1 MYEYMYEYMYGLV
14 QRPPLMLVFSLNKK
28 WPSDLSLMPRTTH
41 ILNHYLKVQLSFHWH
56 LWLNFSACS
65 LCSVFFRD
73 FSLFPLKT
81 SLSCYFSKFSLYL
94 KLIFIKVHIK
104 TKFFSICER
113 LFVCV
118 YCGAYHPAIQ
128 PSLSVCCP
136 MVPFPSP
143 ASVVGCF
150 AILPRLFL
158 CAARC
163 IPWPHR
169 AWFENIPWINFGPAG
184 ITALTHHLTI
194 VYVYPCYTFLRWWWC
209 TAQITGNK
217 LSYVL
222 CLMSI

>member
-1 MYEYMYEYMYGLV
+1 
-14 QRPPLMLVFSLNKK
+14 MLTIDVWGYCVLTVTRLIDSKK
-28 WPSDLSLMPRTTH
+28 HHCPFISA
-41 ILNHYLKVQLSFHWH
+41 
-56 LWLNFSACS
+56 NF
-65 LCSVFFRD
+65 LYIFN
-73 FSLFPLKT
+73 L
-81 SLSCYFSKFSLYL
+81 YFSKFTA
-94 KLIFIKVHIK
+94 KPN
-104 TKFFSICER
+104 FSICER
-113 LFVCV
+113 LFACV

-184 ITALTHHLTI
+184 IIELTHHLTI

-222 CLMSI
+222 CLMS